1 MASET
6 DSALKQLTDVAI
18 TVLAATIS
26 SSVGGNP
33 RFSLE
38 RLSLL
43 FARNQTMHLQT
54 AAQPKHLESRV
65 SQSENTLLTLVKVQK
80 PLRMFLLGNTPKH

>member
-1 MASET
+1 MVSET
-6 DSALKQLTDVAI
+6 DRALQQLTDVAI

-38 RLSLL
+38 TLSLL

-65 SQSENTLLTLVKVQK
+65 SQSENKLVKVQK
-80 PLRMFLLGNTPKH
+80 PPRMFLLGNTPKH